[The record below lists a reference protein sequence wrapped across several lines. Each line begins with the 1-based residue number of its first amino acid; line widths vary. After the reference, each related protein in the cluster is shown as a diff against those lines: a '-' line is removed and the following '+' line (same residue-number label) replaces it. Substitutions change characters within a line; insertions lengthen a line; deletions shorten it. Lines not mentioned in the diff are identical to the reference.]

1 MALPTEEE
9 ERLTDVTSRGDT
21 LVVLSRSY
29 VYVAT
34 APYRTFRRVE
44 ILAPSGYDGKV
55 SLFRTVWLLHSGE
68 LFGTVGV
75 IIVDVIS
82 VILIIICV
90 TGLAFWLTAK
100 ISVRQS
106 LKRLKG
112 RALKTLLS
120 WHDIIGRKTI
130 VLTLLI
136 CVTGWM
142 LRPPMMIPL
151 ALSRVPAVPGTI
163 QHSDNAWNDR
173 LRMVRYDEVAGD
185 WLVSTSEGFFSLG
198 KDIQHPV
205 PQQISEAPPV
215 SVMGLNV
222 WQREKEG
229 GKWLCGSFSGM
240 FVWDRQTSTSTD
252 YFTHQP
258 APKSA
263 GAPFGKTAVSG
274 FTDDI
279 IVGGRHDGIVV
290 EYDKGTSLLPQP
302 SWMDRLPMSLW
313 NVALEAHSGRL
324 FIGNIATYVFVLVM
338 GMAAVWSLITG
349 LKIGRKP
356 KKNSKRK

>member
-1 MALPTEEE
+1 
-9 ERLTDVTSRGDT
+9 
-21 LVVLSRSY
+21 
-29 VYVAT
+29 
-34 APYRTFRRVE
+34 
-44 ILAPSGYDGKV
+44 
-55 SLFRTVWLLHSGE
+55 
-68 LFGTVGV
+68 
-75 IIVDVIS
+75 
-82 VILIIICV
+82 
-90 TGLAFWLTAK
+90 
-100 ISVRQS
+100 
-106 LKRLKG
+106 
-112 RALKTLLS
+112 
-120 WHDIIGRKTI
+120 
-130 VLTLLI
+130 
-136 CVTGWM
+136 M

-163 QHSDNAWNDR
+163 QHSCNAWNDR
-173 LRMVRYDEVAGD
+173 LRMVRYDEAAGD
-185 WLVSTSEGFFSLG
+185 WMVSTSEGFFSLG

-205 PQQISEAPPV
+205 PQHISEAPPV

-229 GKWLCGSFSGM
+229 DKWLCGSFSGM

-302 SWMDRLPMSLW
+302 SWMNRLPMSLW

>member
-1 MALPTEEE
+1 M
-9 ERLTDVTSRGDT
+9 
-21 LVVLSRSY
+21 
-29 VYVAT
+29 
-34 APYRTFRRVE
+34 E
-44 ILAPSGYDGKV
+44 IPAPSGYDGKV

-163 QHSDNAWNDR
+163 QHSCNAWNDR
-173 LRMVRYDEVAGD
+173 LRMVRYDEAAGD
-185 WLVSTSEGFFSLG
+185 WMVSTSEGFFSLG

-279 IVGGRHDGIVV
+279 IVGGRHDGIVRRCCRSHR
-290 EYDKGTSLLPQP
+290 G
-302 SWMDRLPMSLW
+302 
-313 NVALEAHSGRL
+313 
-324 FIGNIATYVFVLVM
+324 
-338 GMAAVWSLITG
+338 
-349 LKIGRKP
+349 
-356 KKNSKRK
+356 